1 MVRVL
6 VLGHIGAEVAGRPVE
21 LGTSLHRAVMA
32 RLVCAQGHIVSTD
45 RFVDDLWKGQ
55 PPPKALG
62 ALQVYVSNLR
72 RVLEPERA
80 PRTPAR
86 VLVSAPPGY
95 RLALGTE
102 DVDAWLF
109 PKLVDTAA
117 GLLSRREP
125 AAAFDTISEALSL
138 WTGQA
143 YEEFADQEWAVPE
156 VGHLLEL
163 RAVATEYR
171 AEAGLALGRH
181 AELVPELERHVAAH
195 PLRENAVRLLALSYY
210 RAGRQGDAL
219 AALRRTRALLSDEL
233 GVDPGPALRS
243 LEADILA
250 QAPSLDLI
258 VREPA
263 PAPPVVPPD
272 RPRPPSPGRMVGRTR
287 ELARLAAAAEQA
299 GDGFRV
305 AWLGGEAGLGKSTL
319 ADALVGHLSSRGW
332 RTIVGRCPET
342 TGGVPPAWAWSE
354 VLRDLAATTPPPP
367 ETAARLAPLLT
378 DDAVPVGQFWLAR
391 AVGDYLDGVP
401 GPLLIVLEDVH
412 RADEETLQL
421 LRHLAVRLAAT
432 PVLVLLTHRPGESGA
447 GLMATAAALAVQT
460 VENMEL
466 SGLAPDEVARMLTER
481 SGLDVDQA
489 TVRKVSERTGGNP
502 LFVSETARLL
512 AIDGPSAVNVLPPG
526 VRDLIRRRVARLPG
540 AVQATLRNAAVL
552 GREVDADVLIAMP
565 GADEETVLDG
575 LEAGVLAGLLE
586 EPRPGRVRFAH
597 VLVRETLYEDI
608 PRLRRA
614 RMHRKVVTALE
625 AVRPGD
631 VGALGHHALAAATT
645 ATATAAAE
653 YASRAAAQASA
664 LYAHR
669 DAAAFLDGG
678 LGALDL
684 ASDPPEALRL
694 DLMCRL
700 VSAFAHA
707 GEVERAFDVRA
718 KALTAARRTTDP
730 KAVARAAVSFDAP
743 VIWTV
748 QPERRLDRDLVHA
761 VEDAIPRETG
771 ELRCLLLV
779 TLCHAVEGHDAA
791 RVESASTE
799 AVDIA
804 RAVGDPQ
811 LLCMALNARYWAC
824 HAPDRRQELEELG
837 HELLRVSTAAGL
849 LGYRTL
855 GHAALCMVALGR
867 NDWAAARR
875 HADQAAEHSTSGQ
888 LGHAL
893 GILAFLDALH
903 LLVRGE
909 FDEAERAYTTLGERL
924 METGASISALMG
936 AVGRFAVRLAAGR
949 FDECVEALAP
959 VWVRIPEEVAEL
971 YARALVAAGRLEEA
985 RAVWPAALPR
995 RDFTWTG
1002 MMAARSA
1009 TAIALEDRET
1019 AEACYRLLLSEEGEM
1034 AGLSTASVTFGPVA
1048 HSLGDLAVFLGEP
1061 EAAEGHYARAVEVA
1075 RQVGSPHW
1083 EKSARD
1089 ALAGL

>member
-45 RFVDDLWKGQ
+45 RFIDDLWKGQ

-80 PRTPAR
+80 PRAAAR

-95 RLALGTE
+95 RLALDTE

-109 PKLVDTAA
+109 PKLVDAAA
-117 GLLSRREP
+117 GLLARREP
-125 AAAFDTISEALSL
+125 AGAFDTISEALSL

-143 YEEFADQEWAVPE
+143 YAEFADQEWAVPE

-163 RAVATEYR
+163 RAVAVEYR

-210 RAGRQGDAL
+210 RAGRQGEAL
-219 AALRRTRALLSDEL
+219 AVLRRTRALLADEL

-258 VREPA
+258 IREPA

-272 RPRPPSPGRMVGRTR
+272 RPRPPTPGRMVGRTR
-287 ELARLAAAAEQA
+287 ELSRLTAAAEQA

-332 RTIVGRCPET
+332 RTVVGRCPET

-378 DDAVPVGQFWLAR
+378 DDAAPVGQFWLAR
-391 AVGDYLDGVP
+391 AVGDYVDGVP

-432 PVLVLLTHRPGESGA
+432 PVLVLLTHRPGESSA
-447 GLMATAAALAVQT
+447 DLMATAAALAVQT
-460 VENMEL
+460 VENLEL
-466 SGLAPDEVARMLTER
+466 SGLAPDEVARLLTER
-481 SGLDVDQA
+481 SGMEVDRA
-489 TVRKVSERTGGNP
+489 TARKVSERTGGNP

-526 VRDLIRRRVARLPG
+526 VRDLIRRRVAHLPG
-540 AVQATLRNAAVL
+540 AVQVTLRNAAVL

-625 AVRPGD
+625 TVRPGD

-645 ATATAAAE
+645 ATAPARGGVRVACGGPGVRAVRPPGRGGLPGRRAE
-653 YASRAAAQASA
+653 CARSRA
-664 LYAHR
+664 
-669 DAAAFLDGG
+669 
-678 LGALDL
+678 
-684 ASDPPEALRL
+684 
-694 DLMCRL
+694 
-700 VSAFAHA
+700 
-707 GEVERAFDVRA
+707 
-718 KALTAARRTTDP
+718 
-730 KAVARAAVSFDAP
+730 
-743 VIWTV
+743 
-748 QPERRLDRDLVHA
+748 
-761 VEDAIPRETG
+761 
-771 ELRCLLLV
+771 
-779 TLCHAVEGHDAA
+779 
-791 RVESASTE
+791 
-799 AVDIA
+799 
-804 RAVGDPQ
+804 
-811 LLCMALNARYWAC
+811 
-824 HAPDRRQELEELG
+824 
-837 HELLRVSTAAGL
+837 
-849 LGYRTL
+849 
-855 GHAALCMVALGR
+855 
-867 NDWAAARR
+867 
-875 HADQAAEHSTSGQ
+875 
-888 LGHAL
+888 
-893 GILAFLDALH
+893 
-903 LLVRGE
+903 
-909 FDEAERAYTTLGERL
+909 
-924 METGASISALMG
+924 
-936 AVGRFAVRLAAGR
+936 
-949 FDECVEALAP
+949 
-959 VWVRIPEEVAEL
+959 
-971 YARALVAAGRLEEA
+971 
-985 RAVWPAALPR
+985 
-995 RDFTWTG
+995 
-1002 MMAARSA
+1002 
-1009 TAIALEDRET
+1009 
-1019 AEACYRLLLSEEGEM
+1019 
-1034 AGLSTASVTFGPVA
+1034 
-1048 HSLGDLAVFLGEP
+1048 
-1061 EAAEGHYARAVEVA
+1061 
-1075 RQVGSPHW
+1075 
-1083 EKSARD
+1083 
-1089 ALAGL
+1089 

>member
-45 RFVDDLWKGQ
+45 RFIDDLWKGQ

-72 RVLEPERA
+72 RVLEPDRA
-80 PRTPAR
+80 PRSAAR

-95 RLALGTE
+95 RLALDTE
-102 DVDAWLF
+102 DVDAWRF
-109 PKLVDTAA
+109 PKLVDAAA
-117 GLLSRREP
+117 GLLARRDP
-125 AAAFDTISEALSL
+125 AGAFDTISEALSL

-143 YEEFADQEWAVPE
+143 YAEFADQEWAVPE

-163 RAVATEYR
+163 RAVAIEYR

-181 AELVPELERHVAAH
+181 AELVPELERHVAAQ

-219 AALRRTRALLSDEL
+219 AVLRRTRALLADEL

-263 PAPPVVPPD
+263 PTPLVVPPD
-272 RPRPPSPGRMVGRTR
+272 RPRPPAPGRMVGRTR
-287 ELARLAAAAEQA
+287 ELSRLVAAAEQA
-299 GDGFRV
+299 GEGFRV

-319 ADALVGHLSSRGW
+319 ADALVGHLSARGW
-332 RTIVGRCPET
+332 RTVVGRCPET

-378 DDAVPVGQFWLAR
+378 DDAAPVGQFWLAR
-391 AVGDYLDGVP
+391 AVGDYVDGVP

-447 GLMATAAALAVQT
+447 DLMATAAALAVQT
-460 VENMEL
+460 VENLEL
-466 SGLAPDEVARMLTER
+466 SGLAPDEVARLLTER
-481 SGLDVDQA
+481 SGMDVDRA
-489 TVRKVSERTGGNP
+489 TARKVSERTGGNP

-540 AVQATLRNAAVL
+540 AVQVTLRNAAVL

-565 GADEETVLDG
+565 GGDEETVLDG

-625 AVRPGD
+625 TVRPGD

-645 ATATAAAE
+645 ATAPAAAE

-669 DAAAFLDGG
+669 DAAAFLDGA

-684 ASDPPEALRL
+684 APDPPEALRL

-700 VSAFAHA
+700 VSALAHA
-707 GEVERAFDVRA
+707 GEVERALDARA
-718 KALTAARRTTDP
+718 KALTVARRTADP
-730 KAVARAAVSFDAP
+730 KAVARAAVAFDAP
-743 VIWTV
+743 VIWTI

-761 VEDAIPRETG
+761 VEDALPRETG

-791 RVESASTE
+791 RVETASTE
-799 AVDIA
+799 AVAIA
-804 RAVGDPQ
+804 RGIGDPH

-824 HAPDRRQELEELG
+824 QAPDRREELEGLG
-837 HELLRVSTAAGL
+837 HELLRISSSAGL
-849 LGYRTL
+849 LGYQTL
-855 GHAALCMVALGR
+855 GHAALCMVALSR
-867 NDWAAARR
+867 NDWAGARH

-903 LLVRGE
+903 LLLRGE
-909 FDEAERAYTTLGERL
+909 FEQAEEAYTTLGKRMAES
-924 METGASISALMG
+924 GASISSLMG
-936 AVGRFAVRLAAGR
+936 AVGCFAVRLAAGR

-959 VWVRIPEEVAEL
+959 VWERIPQEVVEL

-995 RDFTWTG
+995 RDFSWVG

-1009 TAIALEDRET
+1009 TAIALAEREAA
-1019 AEACYRLLLSEEGEM
+1019 AECYHQLLPVEGEM
-1034 AGLSTASVTFGPVA
+1034 AGMSTASVTFGPVA
-1048 HSLGDLAVFLGEP
+1048 HTLGDLAVFLGRS
-1061 EAAEGHYARAVEVA
+1061 EAATGHYGRAAQVA

-1083 EKSARD
+1083 EKAARD
-1089 ALAGL
+1089 ALARL